1 MDNIRH
7 WGQNYFNH
15 NYVITKDMYMLL
27 KDCKTKMRN
36 EESQE
41 FDLLCKI
48 LKIFEKDENNLE
60 IRIKDLS

>member
-1 MDNIRH
+1 MDNLRT
-7 WGQNYFNH
+7 WGQNYFTN

-27 KDCKTKMRN
+27 RDCKSMMKS
-36 EESQE
+36 EDPKE

>member
-1 MDNIRH
+1 
-7 WGQNYFNH
+7 
-15 NYVITKDMYMLL
+15 MLL
-27 KDCKTKMRN
+27 RDCKSMMKS
-36 EESQE
+36 EDPKE